1 MAVLFLF
8 SYMLSPKSVDIFADW
23 SVLSRSLIAGGFS
36 VLGLILLLT
45 GVVLITVQDVD
56 LQVLL
61 ITLSG
66 FVTILMTKP
75 VWPRHQHA
83 R

>member
-1 MAVLFLF
+1 VLFLF

-23 SVLSRSLIAGGFS
+23 SILSRRLIAGGFS
-36 VLGLILLLT
+36 VLGLIFLLT
-45 GVVLITVQDVD
+45 GIVLITVQDVD

>member
-23 SVLSRSLIAGGFS
+23 SILSRRLIAGGFS
-36 VLGLILLLT
+36 VLGLIFLLT
-45 GVVLITVQDVD
+45 GIVLITVQDVD

>member
-1 MAVLFLF
+1 
-8 SYMLSPKSVDIFADW
+8 PKSVDIFADW
-23 SVLSRSLIAGGFS
+23 SILSRRLIAGGFS
-36 VLGLILLLT
+36 VLGLIFLLT
-45 GVVLITVQDVD
+45 GIVLITVQDVD